1 MIIETSVLAIRNG
14 CLIFEPP
21 TMSINLFIYGEII
34 G

>member
-1 MIIETSVLAIRNG
+1 MFIETSVLAVRSG
-14 CLIFEPP
+14 CLILEPP